1 MRIVAYVGAAVVVGG
16 LIVMA
21 VAGIAGATAILVTV
35 GALVV
40 MVILGGQMGGRH
52 TPNVRPVATGSRAAP
67 PMGAAP
73 PAGPATETPDAAGA
87 TTPTEPTR
95 DG

>member
-1 MRIVAYVGAAVVVGG
+1 MRIVASVGAVIVVGG

-21 VAGIAGATAILVTV
+21 VAGITGATAILVTV
-35 GALVV
+35 GALVA

-52 TPNVRPVATGSRAAP
+52 TPNVRPVATGSPAAP
-67 PMGAAP
+67 PVAVP

-87 TTPTEPTR
+87 TTPTEPTP